1 MPGRWA
7 AHAAA
12 APTVVSLLPTR
23 NGHHDHEDEDEQ
35 CLEDEFSEDEAEDEC
50 DDEIEDRGYSGLGLL
65 GRGCG
70 LAHH

>member
-1 MPGRWA
+1 MPGRWVA

-23 NGHHDHEDEDEQ
+23 NGHHDHDEDEQ